1 MTSTRRWPPALCA
14 VMILIGVALI
24 VGGLAEPSAAGMMQ
38 QKKGAA
44 PATTGAKAPKTRIP
58 QKSPVAAS
66 EASLKAGR
74 AVYSKICRNC
84 HGLTGKGDGI
94 SAPPGSHPAN
104 LVDAEWKY
112 GSTDGDIFY
121 TIKYG
126 VKPFDVME
134 PWGKKV
140 SDADIWNTINYVRDL
155 AKPKAGKK

>member
-14 VMILIGVALI
+14 VITFIGVVRI
-24 VGGLAEPSAAGMMQ
+24 TGGLAGLSAAGMVQ
-38 QKKGAA
+38 RKGSA
-44 PATTGAKAPKTRIP
+44 PASTGATAPRTGIP
-58 QKSPVAAS
+58 AKSPVAAS

-74 AVYSKICRNC
+74 AVYAKICRNC

-104 LVDAEWKY
+104 LVDAEWKF
-112 GSTDGDIFY
+112 GSADGDIFY

-134 PWGKKV
+134 PWGKKI
-140 SDADIWNTINYVRDL
+140 SDADIWNVINYVRDL
-155 AKPKAGKK
+155 GKPKSGKK

>member
-1 MTSTRRWPPALCA
+1 MTSTSRWPPALCA
-14 VMILIGVALI
+14 VTTFV
-24 VGGLAEPSAAGMMQ
+24 GLACITGGPSGLSAAGMTQ

-44 PATTGAKAPKTRIP
+44 IATTGATAPKAGIP

-74 AVYSKICRNC
+74 SVYSKICRNC
-84 HGLTGKGDGI
+84 HGLSGKGDGI

-104 LVDAEWKY
+104 LVDAEWKF
-112 GSTDGDIFY
+112 GRTDGDIFY

-134 PWGKKV
+134 PWGKKI
-140 SDADIWNTINYVRDL
+140 SDADIWNAINYVRDL
-155 AKPKAGKK
+155 AKPKPGKK